1 MQEDRFY
8 HLMSRVLS
16 GSASE
21 AEAAELQQL
30 IAEDEGLRLLYWQMV
45 PGTAEQEEEEQ
56 SDALQAYATHY
67 TKMQIAGLMDEA
79 EIPAPAPR
87 KFRKT
92 LAVTAFVLALTGAGG
107 WWYWTALSAQKREA
121 AAQEVKTPRGSQS
134 YFTLADGTQV
144 WMNSNSKITYGE
156 DFNRSSRTVRL
167 TGEAYFKV
175 AKDED
180 KPFII
185 EAGGLKVKVL
195 GTVFNIRSYPD
206 EQNTETTL
214 VSGSVA
220 ITLTDQPGNTIQ
232 LKPGEKL
239 AVRNRIS
246 PVYQAPHSA
255 DSLEAQQIPIL
266 TLSKMRMDPL
276 DGTLLDAGWKEGKLI
291 FDGDNF
297 GKVASKLEKWY
308 DVTVVV
314 ENDALYNASFT
325 GVFEKK
331 SLADVLNALQAT
343 GKITYNHRNDTVHVR

>member
-1 MQEDRFY
+1 MGRI
-8 HLMSRVLS
+8 LS

-21 AEAAELQQL
+21 PEAAELRQL

-56 SDALQAYATHY
+56 SDALQAYATHFA
-67 TKMQIAGLMDEA
+67 KMQIAGLMEEA
-79 EIPAPAPR
+79 GTPATAPR
-87 KFRKT
+87 RFRKAM
-92 LAVTAFVLALTGAGG
+92 AVAAFLLVLACAGG
-107 WWYWTALSAQKREA
+107 WWYWAALRAQKHEA
-121 AAQEVKTPRGSQS
+121 TAQEVKTPKGSQS
-134 YFTLADGTQV
+134 YFTLADGTEV

-156 DFNRSSRTVRL
+156 DFNHSSRTVRL

-180 KPFII
+180 MPFII

-246 PVYQAPHSA
+246 KVYRAPHNP
-255 DSLEAQQIPIL
+255 DSLEAQQVPIL

-276 DGTLLDAGWKEGKLI
+276 DGTLLDAGWKEGKLV

-308 DVTVVV
+308 NVTVVV

-343 GKITYNHRNDTVHVR
+343 EKLTYSQDNDTVYVR

>member
-8 HLMSRVLS
+8 HLMGRVLS
-16 GSASE
+16 GSASDP
-21 AEAAELQQL
+21 EAAELQQL
-30 IAEDEGLRLLYWQMV
+30 IAEDERLRLLYWQMV
-45 PGTAEQEEEEQ
+45 PGTAEREEEEQ
-56 SDALQAYATHY
+56 SEALQAYATHFA
-67 TKMQIAGLMDEA
+67 KMQIAGLMDEA
-79 EIPAPAPR
+79 ETPAPAPR
-87 KFRKT
+87 RFRKALVMT
-92 LAVTAFVLALTGAGG
+92 VFLLALTCAGG
-107 WWYWTALSAQKREA
+107 WWYWSASSGQTRGA
-121 AAQEVKTPRGSQS
+121 AAQEVKTPKGSQS
-134 YFTLADGTQV
+134 YFTLADGTEV
-144 WMNSNSKITYGE
+144 WLNSNSKITYGD
-156 DFNRSSRTVRL
+156 DFNRSSRNVRL

-180 KPFII
+180 MPFII

-246 PVYQAPHSA
+246 PVYQAQHNA
-255 DSLEAQQIPIL
+255 DSLEAQQVPIL
-266 TLSKMRMDPL
+266 TLSKLRTDPL

-308 DVTVVV
+308 NVTVVV

-331 SLADVLNALQAT
+331 SMTDVLNALQAT
-343 GKITYNHRNDTVHVR
+343 GKITYSQDNDTVYVR

>member
-8 HLMSRVLS
+8 HLMSRLLS

-21 AEAAELQQL
+21 AEAAELRQL
-30 IAEDEGLRLLYWQMV
+30 IAEDEALRVLYWQMV
-45 PGTAEQEEEEQ
+45 PGTEEQEEEEQ

-67 TKMQIAGLMDEA
+67 AKMQIAGLME
-79 EIPAPAPR
+79 ETETPAPR
-87 KFRKT
+87 RFRRT
-92 LAVTAFVLALTGAGG
+92 LTMAALLLLLVSTGG
-107 WWYWTALSAQKREA
+107 WWYWSALSAQKREA
-121 AAQEVKTPRGSQS
+121 LAQEVKTPRGSQS
-134 YFTLADGTQV
+134 YFTLADGTEV
-144 WMNSNSKITYGE
+144 WLNSNSKITYGE
-156 DFNRSSRTVRL
+156 DFNHSSRTVRL

-175 AKDED
+175 AKDEEM
-180 KPFII
+180 PFII

-214 VSGSVA
+214 ISGSVA

-246 PVYQAPHSA
+246 PVYRAPHSP
-255 DSLEAQQIPIL
+255 DSLEAQQSPIL
-266 TLSKMRMDPL
+266 TLSKLHKDPQ

-291 FDGDNF
+291 FDGDGF

-343 GKITYNHRNDTVHVR
+343 GKIAYNQDNDTVYVR